1 MNCWLKKRASPRL
14 IDRNIREVKRT
25 ARAFLAVRVSSTAHI
40 VRMQFKRA
48 KLWDCRL
55 SRGIE
60 KRERHHFC
68 RNGVPHGFDSHLDL
82 QRGAY

>member
-1 MNCWLKKRASPRL
+1 LIGTSGKLKGVLAL
-14 IDRNIREVKRT
+14 
-25 ARAFLAVRVSSTAHI
+25 FLLFAQVRRHIHFKCSSSA
-40 VRMQFKRA
+40 
-48 KLWDCRL
+48 LNYWDCRL

-68 RNGVPHGFDSHLDL
+68 RNGVAHGFDSHLDL